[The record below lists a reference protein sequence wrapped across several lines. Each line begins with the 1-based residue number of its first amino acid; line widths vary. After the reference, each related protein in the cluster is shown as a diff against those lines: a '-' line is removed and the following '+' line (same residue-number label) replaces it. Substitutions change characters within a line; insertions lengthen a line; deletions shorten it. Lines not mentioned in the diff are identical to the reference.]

1 MKGVHAMEAKKT
13 KKIIMGAAVFLIL
26 AAVLGIAYFQLR
38 PKTEKGAKK
47 VEITVIDKSGKETI
61 YEIDTDAEYLKE
73 AMEDAKEEGL
83 TFSGEE
89 SEYGLMIDRV
99 NGEKASYEDGGA
111 YWGFSVN
118 GEYCNFGVSEQPVK
132 DGDEFEVRYTVG
144 E

>member
-1 MKGVHAMEAKKT
+1 MKEKQT
-13 KKIIMGAAVFLIL
+13 KKIIIGVVGFFIL
-26 AAVLGIAYFQLR
+26 AAALAIAYFQLK
-38 PKTEKGAKK
+38 PETKEGMKK
-47 VEITVIDKSGKETI
+47 IEITVIDKTGRETT
-61 YEIDTDAEYLKE
+61 YEIDTDAEYLE
-73 AMEDAKEEGL
+73 GAMKDAKEEGL

-89 SEYGLMIDRV
+89 GEFGLMIDTV

-118 GEYCNFGVSEQPVK
+118 GEYCNFGVSEQPVE

>member
-1 MKGVHAMEAKKT
+1 MEAKKT
-13 KKIIMGAAVFLIL
+13 KKIIMGVAVFLIL

-38 PKTEKGAKK
+38 PKTEKGAKE
-47 VEITVIDKSGKETI
+47 VTITVVDKSGKETT
-61 YEIDTDAEYLKE
+61 YEIHTDAEYLDQ
-73 AMEDAKEEGL
+73 AMKDAKEEGL

-89 SEYGLMIDRV
+89 SEYGLMIDTV